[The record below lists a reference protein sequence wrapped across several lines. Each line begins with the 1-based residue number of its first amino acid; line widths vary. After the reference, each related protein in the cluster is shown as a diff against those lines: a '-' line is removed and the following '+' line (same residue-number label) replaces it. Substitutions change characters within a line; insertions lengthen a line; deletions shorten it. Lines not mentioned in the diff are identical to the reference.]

1 MIKLTIVFI
10 LFIPSYRRSTA
21 SSQTFQIFSVDVR
34 YQIDKVVTHNISR
47 KGWLFFFFLNELKRL
62 SPKFFY
68 FNFFFLGGG
77 GREDHGICDDFV
89 LLSLLFKT
97 KGRGVTHTL

>member
-77 GREDHGICDDFV
+77 GGGP
-89 LLSLLFKT
+89 
-97 KGRGVTHTL
+97 GRPWDL